1 LRPGRATSDLLRRF
15 LAFWGLELAG
25 RETAARRRAFLET
38 LEEWAV
44 ADFEPPSGEPFSAM
58 GVIFSRDRALQLH
71 ALLEGW
77 AACVRGPAELVVLWT
92 ASDPDHEASYR
103 ELSALWEG
111 RARFLRET
119 SFREDLLD
127 EIGSTPATHLFFL
140 TDDAMVLN
148 PFDLSSCLLPDPTRA
163 VFSLTHGR
171 GLDWCFVARKPQGI
185 PALSDARNGRLSW
198 VWKDGD
204 PGTDWSLP
212 LSVDGKF
219 LSRREVALLLS
230 RLPFRNPNTLEMALQ
245 VFHPLFARRNGV
257 CFGHPALVNVPCN
270 TVQTECVNPD
280 TGLHGVRDL
289 LFRWRAG
296 ERIRWEAFLGLS
308 PREAETKNF
317 EFVTRS

>member
-1 LRPGRATSDLLRRF
+1 LRPSRIGEALRRH
-15 LAFWGLELAG
+15 LAARGLELVG

-44 ADFEPPSGEPFSAM
+44 ADLLPSPGAPLSAM
-58 GVIFSRDRALQLH
+58 GAVFSRDRALQLH

-77 AACVRGPAELVVLWT
+77 MACANGPVELVVLWT
-92 ASDPDHEASYR
+92 ASDAAHESSYR

-111 RARFLRET
+111 RVRFRRET
-119 SFREDLLD
+119 SFRGDLLD
-127 EIGSTPATHLFFL
+127 EIGSSRTTHLFFL
-140 TDDAMVLN
+140 TDDGMVLQ
-148 PFDLSSCLLPDPTRA
+148 PFDIRSCLLPDPARSI
-163 VFSLTHGR
+163 FSLTHGR
-171 GLDWCFVARKPQGI
+171 GLDWCFVARKPQG
-185 PALSDARNGRLSW
+185 PPPLSDVGDGRLSW

-204 PGTDWSLP
+204 PGTDWSTP

-219 LSRREVALLLS
+219 FSRGEVLLLLS

-245 VFHPLFARRNGV
+245 VFSPLFVRRTGV
-257 CFGHPALVNVPCN
+257 CFGRPALVNVPCN

-289 LFRWRAG
+289 LFRWQAG
-296 ERIRWEAFLGLS
+296 ERIRSEEFLGLS

-317 EFVTRS
+317 SFMTRS